1 MSNGRKKK
9 KEVWIRTIAIKIPYL
24 PTNKKNMNCKRNI
37 ACSDAN
43 IILHRFDIH
52 VPGNSSTTNKVS
64 SRNVRG
70 GEWIMLNRTT
80 IVQNDCN

>member
-1 MSNGRKKK
+1 
-9 KEVWIRTIAIKIPYL
+9 
-24 PTNKKNMNCKRNI
+24 MNCKRNI

-52 VPGNSSTTNKVS
+52 VPGNSLTTNKVS
-64 SRNVRG
+64 YRNVRG

-80 IVQNDCN
+80 MVQYDGN

>member
-1 MSNGRKKK
+1 
-9 KEVWIRTIAIKIPYL
+9 
-24 PTNKKNMNCKRNI
+24 MNCKRNI

-52 VPGNSSTTNKVS
+52 VPGNSLTTNKVS

-80 IVQNDCN
+80 MVQNDGN